1 MLLQMRKLM
10 FFSVLVATVFS
21 SLATLATSPRVT
33 ASSTSGEDCLG
44 IDCSELIRSFDFNM
58 GTGQDSIYST
68 ASITSR
74 DDGKSFW
81 CKEGLL
87 DPKCAFAESITSHQS
102 LAMCDLSM
110 SFDCVESLTIEIAP
124 GEVIVGTVIGSVNAV
139 PAVGAGIE
147 RLGPFVPDLLV
158 QFSTPDNGLETYRFS
173 VPVAYQL
180 ARIANSDQYRVSS
193 FYGGN
198 FQINQVQRTSR
209 AGVNQ
214 NPYRCIPIDSESCW
228 TVKSDGVLRRFKFV
242 IRRDQYPSAFQ
253 DGWGTWKSASF
264 GDPVVTI
271 DVLSTGPRRLRMQVE
286 ANQIEIPGVAVEYKW
301 ANRDERSIW
310 SKIDEKL
317 LAVDRWESRPWCG
330 GPGELGL
337 VDCPPLRGTFL
348 PHSKL
353 VYPNGM
359 FVPDAYDLFKVFLE
373 HDDRF
378 NVAHQVTEKFSLE
391 QQPPWNLAWGNCQ
404 LNNFFGFSTSNAL
417 AIKNGFP
424 TWDSSSR
431 SIVLDVVA
439 PHFRPDGS
447 VVNGTYSLVMPIEL
461 ATCLWGSDVKNSM
474 KVEISVVDQDGV
486 TKTVVASSSLVGGLY
501 TFTAKGF
508 TYSANRLVIKPVLSA
523 PSSSARKFA
532 VRCRKGKLTKTFVR
546 ATKTCPVNW
555 TRLSA
560 RQAA

>member
-330 GPGELGL
+330 GPGE
-337 VDCPPLRGTFL
+337 PF
-348 PHSKL
+348 
-353 VYPNGM
+353 
-359 FVPDAYDLFKVFLE
+359 
-373 HDDRF
+373 
-378 NVAHQVTEKFSLE
+378 
-391 QQPPWNLAWGNCQ
+391 
-404 LNNFFGFSTSNAL
+404 
-417 AIKNGFP
+417 
-424 TWDSSSR
+424 
-431 SIVLDVVA
+431 
-439 PHFRPDGS
+439 
-447 VVNGTYSLVMPIEL
+447 
-461 ATCLWGSDVKNSM
+461 CL
-474 KVEISVVDQDGV
+474 
-486 TKTVVASSSLVGGLY
+486 T
-501 TFTAKGF
+501 
-508 TYSANRLVIKPVLSA
+508 
-523 PSSSARKFA
+523 PSSCIPTECS
-532 VRCRKGKLTKTFVR
+532 CLTHTTYLRFFSNTTIDLMLLIK
-546 ATKTCPVNW
+546 
-555 TRLSA
+555 
-560 RQAA
+560 